1 MDDVV
6 ELPKRTATHGSAESA
21 PAAGHAAPAADFAA
35 AQQRREAAN
44 ALKPALLKDIW
55 RWQLRHVQDNPVMT
69 HVFSLAALGKPA
81 EQIIAAAEDI
91 FVRQFRCSTLYVVQQ
106 GDSLT
111 LGLPQAEYDSKVGR
125 MMREAR
131 QQGAAR

>member
-1 MDDVV
+1 
-6 ELPKRTATHGSAESA
+6 
-21 PAAGHAAPAADFAA
+21 
-35 AQQRREAAN
+35 
-44 ALKPALLKDIW
+44 
-55 RWQLRHVQDNPVMT
+55 MT